1 MFCAKIWKI
10 YRQNNPKS
18 AEKAQYVSLKQ
29 IFDTKFGHR
38 NQKNI
43 YLCAV
48 FTLPPI
54 TRDLYTHYFNIN
66 IMRKFATLFCLLSVL
81 FSAKAQDLTLED
93 YFTRVAPN
101 AEATTT
107 DNEGFIRRWMLLE
120 PISKPNRGNTVF
132 TDSYV
137 RAAFD
142 TVYYAGQKTML
153 PKDGQKVKVVV
164 PIEQQPKPQKG
175 APAAA
180 PQMDFRRFQPLP
192 PVMTKMTL
200 KWHALDSK
208 RFNVKLYR
216 FYTGLNLQHYGVV
229 QHAVTVVYAEEDMEV
244 RLAVGSNSA
253 SMWWLNGE
261 EALILSGDRRMVKDD
276 ATSRRI
282 MLKKGANIL
291 RGNIIN
297 GPGMSDFCVRFI
309 DEAGNPV
316 KNLKVNVK

>member
-1 MFCAKIWKI
+1 
-10 YRQNNPKS
+10 
-18 AEKAQYVSLKQ
+18 
-29 IFDTKFGHR
+29 
-38 NQKNI
+38 
-43 YLCAV
+43 
-48 FTLPPI
+48 
-54 TRDLYTHYFNIN
+54 
-66 IMRKFATLFCLLSVL
+66 MRKLASLFCLLSVL

-164 PIEQQPKPQKG
+164 PIEQQPKPQKQAKPKKG
-175 APAAA
+175 EPAPAAQQM
-180 PQMDFRRFQPLP
+180 PPMDFRRFQPLP

-216 FYTGLNLQHYGVV
+216 FFTGLNLQHYGII

-276 ATSRRI
+276 ATSRRLT
-282 MLKKGANIL
+282 LKKGANIL

>member
-1 MFCAKIWKI
+1 
-10 YRQNNPKS
+10 
-18 AEKAQYVSLKQ
+18 
-29 IFDTKFGHR
+29 
-38 NQKNI
+38 
-43 YLCAV
+43 
-48 FTLPPI
+48 
-54 TRDLYTHYFNIN
+54 
-66 IMRKFATLFCLLSVL
+66 MRKLATIGCLLTVVFGL
-81 FSAKAQDLTLED
+81 RAQDLTLED
-93 YFTRVAPN
+93 YFAPVPAK
-101 AEATTT
+101 AEAVSP
-107 DNEGFIRRWMLLE
+107 DNDGFIRRWMLLE

-132 TDSYV
+132 TDSYL

-142 TVYYAGQKTML
+142 TVYYKDQKTML

-164 PIEQQPKPQKG
+164 PIEQKPK
-175 APAAA
+175 AEAA
-180 PQMDFRRFQPLP
+180 PMDFRRFQPLP
-192 PVMTKMTL
+192 QIPTKMTL

-216 FYTGLNLQHYGVV
+216 FATGLNLQKYGVIF
-229 QHAVTVVYAEEDMEV
+229 HAVTVIYADDDMQV

-261 EALILSGDRRMVKDD
+261 EVLLLSGDRRMVKDD

-282 MLKKGANIL
+282 TLKKGANIL

-316 KNLKVNVK
+316 KNIQVNVK